1 MSVLC
6 NTSDTAIQGQIVR
19 GEYKFFIEYK
29 FNIAIIFS
37 RYKQAYLV
45 SGLSQITSIF
55 QPQKIL
61 NANSK

>member
-1 MSVLC
+1 MFVLC
-6 NTSDTAIQGQIVR
+6 VITDTAIQGHIVR
-19 GEYKFFIEYK
+19 GEYKCFIEYK
-29 FNIAIIFS
+29 VNIAIIFS

-45 SGLSQITSIF
+45 SELSPITSIF